1 MSNQAQTKLK
11 RASEIEWTEEIESLL
26 GKVKDIEITKRFGIA
41 PRSIVARRRRLG
53 IQAFSTKPKSPE
65 PKWTKKI
72 DKLLGTRPDT
82 GIAAQVG
89 TTAFHIRK
97 RRHALRVSAYK
108 VGALPEITSPK
119 KERLTLTAAQEAKL
133 GTIPDT
139 ILADR
144 WGCTPG
150 TVTRYRQRRGIPA
163 FRPIKETEWTIHMLD
178 LLGELPDS
186 VIAREYEISNASVK
200 IKRIEMGV
208 LPYGKQTMDPEP
220 DLPKAVIR
228 QIGTVP
234 DKQLSDRYGVQRL
247 HIRVYRALHQIP
259 AADYT
264 PPTLHDWSAKDEEIL
279 GTMSDGDVARKLQV
293 PRTQVSHRRK
303 QLGIA
308 PFDRKKTVR
317 WTKAKLELLGK
328 EPDQLLARQWGY
340 SSQVVALK
348 RESLGIP
355 HSAHVARI
363 WTDEELALLGV
374 ITDPQLA
381 KKIGISPRSVAHKRQ
396 ELGIPATQT
405 AGPYNWKKRDLA
417 RLGKMPDDEL
427 AIELGL
433 SDSFVAQKRRQL
445 GIHPFR
451 SSDQRWTDQI
461 FKKMGVISDAESDAE
476 LGCSTVL
483 DCKQRNQLNIPPITK
498 CTD

>member
-11 RASEIEWTEEIESLL
+11 RASEI
-26 GKVKDIEITKRFGIA
+26 
-41 PRSIVARRRRLG
+41 
-53 IQAFSTKPKSPE
+53 
-65 PKWTKKI
+65 KWTKKI

-82 GIAAQVG
+82 EIAAQVG
-89 TTAFHIRK
+89 TMAFHIRK
-97 RRHALRVSAYK
+97 RRKSLAVSAYK
-108 VGALPEITSPK
+108 VGALPEITSSK
-119 KERLTLTAAQEAKL
+119 KEKLTLTAAQEAKL

-139 ILADR
+139 VLADR

-163 FRPIKETEWTIHMLD
+163 FRSIKETEWTIQMLD
-178 LLGELPDS
+178 LLGEVPDS
-186 VIAREYEISNASVK
+186 VIAREYEISNASVR
-200 IKRIEMGV
+200 IKRIEMGI
-208 LPYGKQTMDPEP
+208 LPFGKQTMDPEP
-220 DLPKAVIR
+220 DLPKEVIR
-228 QIGTVP
+228 QIGKVP
-234 DKQLSDRYGVQRL
+234 DKQLSDRYGVQRR

-259 AADYT
+259 TADYT
-264 PPTLHDWSAKDEEIL
+264 PPTFHDWSAKDEEIL
-279 GTMSDGDVARKLQV
+279 GAMSDGDAARKLQV
-293 PRTQVSHRRK
+293 PRTQVAHRRK
-303 QLGIA
+303 QLGIS
-308 PFDRKKTVR
+308 PFDRKKPVR

-374 ITDPQLA
+374 INDPQLA
-381 KKIGISPRSVAHKRQ
+381 RKIGISPRSVAHKRQ

-405 AGPYNWKKRDLA
+405 AGPYHWRKRELA

-433 SDSFVAQKRRQL
+433 SDSFVARKRRQL
-445 GIHPFR
+445 GIRPFR
-451 SSDQRWTDQI
+451 RSDQRWTDRVI
-461 FKKMGVISDAESDAE
+461 KKMGVMSDAEIAAE
-476 LGCSTVL
+476 LGCSTGLV
-483 DCKQRNQLNIPPITK
+483 CNKRNQLNIPPITK
-498 CTD
+498 SKD